1 LHDDGGT
8 ALAGIDTSAPQT
20 FTITITAV
28 NDAPVANAQAVATT
42 EDTAMPIT
50 LAASDVDGD
59 ALTYSVVVGPA
70 HGTLSGTPPAVTYT
84 PAANYNGPDSFTFK
98 ANDGTV
104 DSNVAT
110 VSITVTAINLTAT
123 LSAPKQVRLTWSDGA
138 TNPSGYTLQRATNAG
153 FTTGLTSFTIAVNTT
168 TFTDTTV
175 AVKTTYF
182 YRVRAVSATPTAT
195 SASGTS
201 AFSNTAS

>member
-1 LHDDGGT
+1 
-8 ALAGIDTSAPQT
+8 APQT

-59 ALTYSVVVGPA
+59 ALTYSVVIGPA

-98 ANDGTV
+98 ANDGTL

-138 TNPSGYTLQRATNAG
+138 TTPSGYTLQRATNSG
-153 FTTGLTSFTIAVNTT
+153 FTAGLTSFTIAVGTT

-175 AVKTTYF
+175 AVRTMYF
-182 YRVRAVSATPTAT
+182 YRVRATNTSPTRRRQVLLATRRSPTPRRFSCSATRR
-195 SASGTS
+195 AS
-201 AFSNTAS
+201 